1 LLLKFFQVVVSQCF
15 HTILLDFHGK
25 VIHQIKR
32 RKKMLKNK
40 NTTAIALVLM
50 LSLTAFTVCL
60 QYVSAQPTGYNDTFT
75 YLSFRPNPVGVNQ
88 TLLIN
93 FWITPPMPQPGILA
107 RGYTVEITDPD
118 GHVET
123 LGPFDSIQADSS
135 SWTEWT
141 PKTIG
146 TYEIKVIYPGQ
157 TIPIGTP
164 YQTYTVGSP
173 FDRFTTEE
181 YIYGPSES
189 PVAEV
194 VVQAEQ
200 LPGYTATPLPTEYW
214 SRPISI
220 ENREWSTLLGDW
232 VQSGNSAGAHS
243 YNQPYGGAPGSAHI
257 YWVKTAGPGGIVG
270 DQYGDATYG
279 GNPPYEF
286 NVARYMQLAV
296 DGLGFYEAIDGIHCV
311 DLTTG
316 EELYVSSDLP
326 STRSSSTKATS
337 QYWIVRAQGPPIEAY
352 DPVIMQIGSTMR
364 VWSAWT
370 GDLLFEE
377 EGMSGIF
384 DPPYVYSTQ
393 TIDDQRYLIK
403 WNTFE
408 VFDRHNFT
416 ARIVYNVSYPLNG
429 ITAVED
435 GIGFY
440 FGSGYASSRDSG
452 AFDTETGQI
461 LWTKNLGNEYAAF
474 SSLANLLESGV
485 YVYPLYFGDP
495 NQQGLRPLAGID
507 VKTGNVLFNDA
518 ITSYPWGSFWTYSV
532 SGADGMAFY
541 GTYDG
546 YVHAFDVR
554 TGDEVW
560 KGGYIP
566 AGYATPYGYQPYF
579 SSIISGGGYV
589 YAGNDEHSEGPPYY
603 QGKQMV
609 CLNQTTGETVWT
621 ISFWSPGFNIQ
632 GLIADGKFIATN
644 YYDNRMY
651 CFYKGQTETSVTAS
665 PKISVY
671 GDSVLV
677 EGMVTDQS
685 PATNDDKA
693 LAKFPQGV
701 PAVSE
706 ESMSS
711 FMEYMYMQKAKP
723 TNATGV
729 KVTLTVIDPNNNC
742 YDVATATSNEEGFYS
757 ATFTPSVPGKY
768 TIYASFGGSESY
780 WPSSAVTA
788 INVENAPE
796 PTQAPAATPAPMTDT
811 YVLGLGA
818 GAIVAIIAIGLV
830 IILML
835 RKR

>member
-1 LLLKFFQVVVSQCF
+1 MS
-15 HTILLDFHGK
+15 
-25 VIHQIKR
+25 
-32 RKKMLKNK
+32 KNK
-40 NTTAIALVLM
+40 IAISIALVLM
-50 LSLTAFTVCL
+50 LSLTTFTVCL
-60 QYVSAQPTGYNDTFT
+60 QSVNAQPTGYNDTFT
-75 YLSFRPNPVGVNQ
+75 YLSVRPNPVGVNQ
-88 TLLIN
+88 PLLIN
-93 FWITPPMPQPGILA
+93 FWITPPMPQPGIVA
-107 RGYTVEITDPD
+107 KGYTVEITHPD
-118 GHVET
+118 NHVET
-123 LGPFDSIQADSS
+123 LGPFDSIQADTSG
-135 SWTEWT
+135 WTEWT
-141 PKTIG
+141 PKTTG
-146 TYEIKVIYPGQ
+146 TYKIKAIFPGQ

-173 FDRFTTEE
+173 FDHYTTEE
-181 YIYGPSES
+181 YIYGASES
-189 PVAEV
+189 PVTEV
-194 VVQAEQ
+194 VVQSEQ
-200 LPGYTATPLPTEYW
+200 IPGYQPTPLPTEYW
-214 SRPISI
+214 SRPVSI

-232 VQSGNSAGAHS
+232 TQAGNSPGAHS
-243 YNQPYGGAPGSAHI
+243 YHQSYGGAPGSAHI

-316 EELYVSSDLP
+316 EDLWVRSDLP
-326 STRSSSTKATS
+326 STRSSSVYAVP
-337 QYWIVRAQGPPIEAY
+337 QFWLVRAQGPPIEAY
-352 DPVIMQIGSTMR
+352 DPVLMQLGSTMR

-370 GDLLFEE
+370 GDLLYEVP
-377 EGMSGIF
+377 GMSGIF

-393 TIDDQRYLIK
+393 TIGDQRYLIK
-403 WNTFE
+403 WNTFTS
-408 VFDRHNFT
+408 FDRSNFT
-416 ARIVYNVSYPLNG
+416 SRIVYNVTYPLNG
-429 ITAVED
+429 ITAVKD
-435 GIGFY
+435 GVGFY
-440 FGSGYASSRDSG
+440 FGSNYVNSRDSG
-452 AFDTETGQI
+452 AFDTETGDI
-461 LWTKNLGNEYAAF
+461 LWQKNLGDEYAAF

-495 NQQGLRPLAGID
+495 DQQGLRPLAGID
-507 VKTGNVLFNDA
+507 VKTGKVLFDDA
-518 ITSYPWGSFWTYSV
+518 ITAYPWGSFWTYSV

-541 GTYDG
+541 GTYTG
-546 YVHAFDVR
+546 YVHAFNVT

-560 KGGYIP
+560 RGGYIP

-609 CLNQTTGETVWT
+609 CLNETTGETVWT

-632 GLIADGKFIATN
+632 GIIADGKFIATN

-651 CFYKGQTETSVTAS
+651 CFYKGQTATSVTAS
-665 PKISVY
+665 PKVSVH
-671 GDSVLV
+671 GSSVLL

-685 PATNDDKA
+685 PATADDKA
-693 LAKFPQGV
+693 VAKFPNGV

-711 FMEYMYMQKAKP
+711 FMEYIYMQKSKP

-729 KVTLTVIDPNNNC
+729 KVTLTVLDPNGNC
-742 YDVATATSNEEGFYS
+742 YDVATTTSNADGFYS
-757 ATFTPSVPGKY
+757 AAFTPEVPGNY
-768 TIYASFGGSESY
+768 TVYASFAGSESY
-780 WPSSAVTA
+780 WSSSAVTA
-788 INVENAPE
+788 INVEEAPE
-796 PTQAPAATPAPMTDT
+796 PTQTPTPTPGSNTDM
-811 YVLGLGA
+811 
-818 GAIVAIIAIGLV
+818 IVTGFGIGMIIAVVAIGLV